1 MIKTEKLERETKSK
15 SKRKSRSILLE
26 SSISFVAA
34 IVLVTA
40 SVTPALAEIS
50 ENELRVYCDNAGACY
65 YNPFG
70 NNCETVA
77 VGSASGET
85 SAGLS
90 PQQAA
95 FVDMYHDIAEQLSI
109 AYGIP
114 WETVIAQGIVE
125 SAAGTSNFAV
135 QRNNFFGIG
144 AFDSNLNNAYSY
156 DTPTDGWRGYY
167 ENIRKTSTYRA
178 HGVFRGDNIT
188 DPYAYLRTIK
198 EAGYATDPIYV
209 ETISKIIAA
218 VEERSKEKGWKSSA
232 ELAQE
237 HPEMLENAAKN
248 ADGSGSDSEAPEL
261 TSNAVCISGSGNG
274 DINQTAL
281 ELSWP
286 ERGHDP
292 WNDPKPEY
300 ALALQETGVNK
311 LGDNCSMN
319 GNSCDAF
326 VATVLRYSGVDP
338 DAPCCGAENL
348 LNYFASHPEKY
359 AEIPNT
365 GNSSNMEPGDI
376 RVRGGNSAHV
386 ELFVQREDGTYG
398 IASASHCD
406 RTADYGIGYYSD
418 SSYRI
423 FRAVQSVNNSS
434 KEDDDEKQPSDL

>member
-1 MIKTEKLERETKSK
+1 MIKIQKQALTLKTITGLIS
-15 SKRKSRSILLE
+15 SLIL
-26 SSISFVAA
+26 V
-34 IVLVTA
+34 VT
-40 SVTPALAEIS
+40 SVTPALAEIT
-50 ENELRVYCDNAGACY
+50 EKQLHTYCDEAGACY
-65 YNPFG
+65 YYPLG
-70 NNCETVA
+70 GSCDTVA
-77 VGSASGET
+77 VGPVSGEV

-114 WETVIAQGIVE
+114 WETVISQGIVE
-125 SAAGTSNFAV
+125 SAAGTSKFAIE
-135 QRNNFFGIG
+135 RNNFFGIG
-144 AFDSNLNNAYSY
+144 AFDSNPNNAYSY

-178 HGVFRGDNIT
+178 HGVFRGENIT
-188 DPYAYLRTIK
+188 DPYAYIRTIK
-198 EAGYATDPIYV
+198 EAGYATDPVYV
-209 ETISKIIAA
+209 DTISKIIAA

-232 ELAQE
+232 QLAE
-237 HPEMLENAAKN
+237 EYPEMLENAAKN

-261 TSNAVCISGSGNG
+261 TSNAICISGSGNG

-292 WNDPKPEY
+292 WSDPKPEY
-300 ALALQETGVNK
+300 TAALAETGVNK
-311 LGDNCSMN
+311 LGDSCSMN

-338 DAPCCGAENL
+338 DAPCCGAANML
-348 LNYFASHPEKY
+348 HYFQQHPEKY
-359 AEIPNT
+359 VEIPNI

-376 RVRGGNSAHV
+376 RSRESHI
-386 ELFVQREDGTYG
+386 ELFIQRDDGTYG

-406 RTADYGIGYYSD
+406 RTADHGIGYYSD
-418 SSYRI
+418 TSYHI
-423 FRAVQSVNNSS
+423 FRLIKINSDDTNSS
-434 KEDDDEKQPSDL
+434 DSSSKD